1 MIEQPPLLIL
11 EGVNNGSAL
20 LEISYSGVAG
30 EHADEIERLNAIV
43 RTLAEVAAYGGFW
56 GGGSPV
62 SRSVIELRPTIG
74 DEANGIVQ
82 SLHVAQ
88 LDPLVFQCL
97 RQMVSLIRKDDIN
110 IDKIRV
116 VDCGALNPT
125 QVSLGWPDEDNEAQA
140 YPRLS
145 PELERALLFESADFA
160 KSRRFLVELDRSIT
174 PVALVEFE
182 RWVLAWYRLLECSA
196 FSMPVGLPQETDS
209 LVGQVSQFDDVT
221 VEVTVD
227 RFLASEQAWLV
238 LANMTGAFWRSHANI
253 LRIVID

>member
-1 MIEQPPLLIL
+1 MIRQLPLLVL
-11 EGVNNGSAL
+11 EGVNDQSASL
-20 LEISYSGVAG
+20 DVRYSGVAG
-30 EHADEIERLNAIV
+30 GRTDAIERLDAIV
-43 RTLAEVAAYGGFW
+43 RTLAAAAAHGGFW

-62 SRSVIELRPTIG
+62 SRSVIDLRPTAC
-74 DEANGIVQ
+74 DESDGIVQ

-97 RQMVSLIRKDDIN
+97 RQMVALLRKDDIN
-110 IDKIRV
+110 IDKISV
-116 VDCGALNPT
+116 VDREALQPR
-125 QVSLGWPDEDNEAQA
+125 QVPLGWPDEDNEVKV

-145 PELERALLFESADFA
+145 PELEQVLLFESGNFA
-160 KSRRFLVELDRSIT
+160 KSRRFLVELDRSIA

-182 RWVLAWYRLLECSA
+182 CWVLPWYRLLECSA

-209 LVGQVSQFDDVT
+209 LAGQVSQFDDVT

-238 LANMTGAFWRSHANI
+238 LANMTGAFWRSHARIQRI
-253 LRIVID
+253 LID